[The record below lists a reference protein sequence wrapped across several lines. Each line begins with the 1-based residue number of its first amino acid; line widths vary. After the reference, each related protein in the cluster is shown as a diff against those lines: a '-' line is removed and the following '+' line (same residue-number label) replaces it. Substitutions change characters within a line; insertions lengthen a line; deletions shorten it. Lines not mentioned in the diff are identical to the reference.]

1 MLESGK
7 TTASLQN
14 AARIATALNVS
25 TDFLVGCADN
35 PRRTADFI
43 DELKLAQQRNG
54 RPEAAPTPRD
64 EDAQDDIAILEVD
77 TAAGAG
83 ALVGYE
89 HVVGHRK
96 FPRAWLHEQNLAADR
111 CRLIRVVGESM
122 EPTLTDK
129 ASPTS

>member
-83 ALVGYE
+83 ALG
-89 HVVGHRK
+89 
-96 FPRAWLHEQNLAADR
+96 
-111 CRLIRVVGESM
+111 RL
-122 EPTLTDK
+122 
-129 ASPTS
+129 